1 METSVDCTRIT
12 SFAAFI
18 VLALGACGGTRDD
31 GASVAEPEVVPQP
44 QAVTFVDNWSPHFR
58 IDKMVHVGSGVF
70 ETILPVG
77 AHSPYLIVPP
87 ATTNHGD
94 TAVWHDQVINGTP
107 HQRLSQYL
115 EAEAAEDG
123 GQLRR
128 FGNAPPV
135 IKAADGTSDKNVRAL
150 RNVIQILNDS
160 LPRDWQLS
168 FSTDRALGEQE
179 PAFGEIVVAFAPW
192 DSWPDRIRSG
202 NCEKAV
208 GCASSYRTGHE
219 IIKASIWVDH
229 TAVETQEMR
238 RTIAHE
244 IIHALGRNHPDP
256 YLFPESAMVVPGHEN
271 SGFILSQL
279 DRDALFAVY
288 DRLDPGE
295 LANDIHLSLGPWEDT
310 SDVLFGQL
318 EIPGGR
324 AAFGAAHRNGLTQ
337 SWANGP
343 VPHQW
348 LSDDAQTSGSARWLG
363 RLLGFTPQAE
373 SVAGAAAMV
382 VQLDTLTGDL
392 DFTDMERWETGAA
405 PGLIGS
411 GTRWGDGDLHYP
423 IEVAGNSFWRT
434 WESGDG
440 GTVRGTFIGI
450 AHEGMAGTLKR
461 DDLDAAFG
469 ASRQLAESDAG
480 PVVSELQ

>member
-1 METSVDCTRIT
+1 MDQARIT
-12 SFAAFI
+12 SFAAII
-18 VLALGACGGTRDD
+18 VLALGACGGTSDES
-31 GASVAEPEVVPQP
+31 ALVADPEVVPMP

-77 AHSPYLIVPP
+77 PHSPYLRIPP
-87 ATTNHGD
+87 ATTRHGD

-107 HQRLSQYL
+107 HRRLSQYL

-123 GQLRR
+123 GRLRR
-128 FGNAPPV
+128 FGNVPPV
-135 IKAADGTSDKNVRAL
+135 IRAAHDTSDENVRAL

-160 LPRDWQLS
+160 LPRDWQLR
-168 FSTDRALGEQE
+168 FSTDRAIAEHE
-179 PAFGEIVVAFAPW
+179 PAVGEIVVAFAPW
-192 DSWPDRIRSG
+192 EQWPYLIRSG
-202 NCEKAV
+202 NCSKAV
-208 GCASSYRTGHE
+208 GCASAYQRGDE
-219 IIKASIWVDH
+219 ITKASIWVDH
-229 TAVETQEMR
+229 TAVETQHLR
-238 RTIAHE
+238 HTIAHE
-244 IIHALGRNHPDP
+244 IIHALGRDHPDP
-256 YLFPESAMVVPGHEN
+256 YLFPESVMVIPGHEN

-279 DRDALFAVY
+279 ARDALFAVY
-288 DRLDPGE
+288 ARLDPGE
-295 LANDIHLSLGPWEDT
+295 RASDIHLALGHWEDT

-318 EIPGGR
+318 EIPGGT
-324 AAFGAAHRNGLTQ
+324 ATFGAAHRNGLTQ

-343 VPHQW
+343 MPHEW
-348 LSDDAQTSGSARWLG
+348 LGESAQTSGSARWLG

-382 VQLDTLTGDL
+382 VQLNTLTGDL

-405 PGLIGS
+405 AGLIGT

-423 IEVAGNSFWRT
+423 IEVSGNSFWRT
-434 WESGDG
+434 WESGDD
-440 GTVRGTFIGI
+440 GTVWGSFIGI

-469 ASRQLAESDAG
+469 ASRQLAESDDGPEFAG
-480 PVVSELQ
+480 LQ